1 MQNNKPL
8 EYKELREKI
17 NNILI
22 TLFNFEYELQ
32 LNGEFDWDFLEFRTD
47 EILQIIKDQGG
58 QK

>member
-1 MQNNKPL
+1 MQNNQPL

-58 QK
+58 QI

>member
-58 QK
+58 QI